1 MFGLRKTTKEKEVSE
16 FEAAA
21 LAHIDALYASAM
33 RMTRNAS
40 DAEDLVQDTYVKAY
54 RFYDKFEK
62 GTNIKAWLYRIQTN
76 TFINKYRRK
85 VREKEL
91 AEKPAEEIMSDRFV
105 SVETLRA
112 VRDPEGN
119 FFDALMSDEVVEALD
134 KVPVDFR
141 MAVILAD
148 VQGFSYKEIS
158 DILGCPI
165 GTVMSRLFRG
175 RKILQQHLYDYAV
188 QEGVIHPPISEE
200 TQKPVDLETYRKRS
214 KRAAG

>member
-1 MFGLRKTTKEKEVSE
+1 MFGLGKNRNKQLSE
-16 FEAAA
+16 FEESA
-21 LAHIDALYASAM
+21 LVHTDSLFASAV
-33 RMTRNAS
+33 RMTRNPS

-62 GTNIKAWLYRIQTN
+62 GTNMKAWLHRILTN
-76 TFINKYRRK
+76 TFINRYRRR

-91 AEKPAEEIMSDRFV
+91 AEAPAEEIMADRFL
-105 SVETLRA
+105 SVDTMRA
-112 VRDPEGN
+112 FQDPEGT
-119 FFDALMSDEVVEALD
+119 FFDGLMSDEIVAALD

-175 RKILQQHLYDYAV
+175 RKILQQHLYEYAAA
-188 QEGVIHPPISEE
+188 EGIIHPEIHEE
-200 TQKPVDLETYRKRS
+200 SGEMVDLDAFRKRS
-214 KRAAG
+214 KKAAS